1 MNQFS
6 GSHATSNG
14 LNFQKFEAIQIGK
27 REAKMIIAAD
37 NLRITHP
44 TMASALQR
52 FDPEPIQALVRRCEA
67 AGADWIDINSGPVT
81 RDPEKK
87 MAFLVEAACSVTRLP
102 LLLDTTNPKAL
113 AAGLANSRNP
123 TIINGFSLEPRK
135 LAHILPLARQ
145 YRCDIIGFV
154 LSPKSQVPIMEADC
168 ISVLLDLYREFQ
180 QAGLDNHQLI
190 IDPVVAPLVW
200 TDGARHNKDILSV
213 IRNLPDLLGFPVRTI
228 AGLSNLSAGNMPK
241 EIKQLLQGAF
251 LPMLVEAGL
260 TCALMDVLHAPTVQ
274 AARASDALLGVDV
287 FSWAALSAPRPL
299 SGGAAT

>member
-1 MNQFS
+1 V
-6 GSHATSNG
+6 
-14 LNFQKFEAIQIGK
+14 
-27 REAKMIIAAD
+27 IIAAD
-37 NLRITHP
+37 NLRITNP
-44 TMASALQR
+44 TVASALQR
-52 FDPEPIQALVRRCEA
+52 RDPEPIQAMVRRCEA
-67 AGADWIDINSGPVT
+67 AGADWIDINSGPLT

-102 LLLDTTNPKAL
+102 LLLDTTNPNAL
-113 AAGLANSRNP
+113 AAGLSISRNP

-135 LAHILPLARQ
+135 LTHILPLARQ
-145 YRCDIIGFV
+145 YHCDIIGFA
-154 LSPKSQVPIMEADC
+154 LTPNSQVPIVEADC
-168 ISVLLDLYREFQ
+168 ISVLLDLYRAFQ

-213 IRNLPDLLGFPVRTI
+213 IRNLPDLLGFNVRTI

-241 EIKQLLQGAF
+241 AIKQLLQGAF

-260 TCALMDVLHAPTVQ
+260 TCALMDVLHAPMVQ
-274 AARASDALLGVDV
+274 TARASEALLSEDV
-287 FSWAALSAPRPL
+287 FSWAALSVPGNR